1 MTDRGVAVVI
11 GGYGAVGR
19 VVATT
24 LARDSANE
32 VVVAGRDLARA
43 EALART
49 GPGRLTPH
57 RLDLDDLRGLDGLLA
72 DAAVVVMC
80 VEHRNEAVAR
90 ACLDRG
96 VSYVDISASADVLA
110 GIERLD
116 AAAKRTGTTAVLSV
130 GLAPGLTNVLARR
143 CTGRLPSAT
152 SVDVTILL
160 GAAGDHGPDSVRW
173 TVTGLMAPLDRTQRP
188 GRARVDLP
196 GFGVRTAYPF
206 PFSDQYTLTRTLG
219 VPVTTRL
226 CFDSG
231 AVTAALF
238 RLRAVGAFRLADR
251 LGGARLLTGASSRLR
266 LGGDRFVVHASATD
280 GGGRHVWSAVTGRQ
294 ECHATG
300 VVAAEIAFG
309 VLGRR
314 YPPGVHHIDQIVDAG
329 EFLKTMQR
337 HDLAV
342 HEHPLPFPAEPSAGR
357 LPVVPEGGEK

>member
-1 MTDRGVAVVI
+1 MTGRGVAVVI

-24 LARDSANE
+24 LGRDSARE

-43 EALART
+43 EALARS
-49 GPGRLTPH
+49 GPGGLIPH
-57 RLDLDDLRGLDGLLA
+57 RLNLDDLRGLDGLLA
-72 DAAVVVMC
+72 DADVVVMC

-90 ACLDRG
+90 ACLERG
-96 VSYVDISASADVLA
+96 VSYVDTSASADVLA

-116 AAAKRTGTTAVLSV
+116 ATAKRAGTAAVLSV

-143 CTGRLPSAT
+143 CVGRLPSAT

-160 GAAGDHGPDSVRW
+160 GTAGDHGPDSVRW
-173 TVTGLMAPLDRTQRP
+173 TMAGLTAPPDRTRRP
-188 GRARVDLP
+188 TRARVELP

-206 PFSDQYTLTRTLG
+206 PFSDQHTLTRTLG

-238 RLRAVGAFRLADR
+238 RLRSTGAFRLADR
-251 LGGARLLTGASSRLR
+251 LGGAGLLTGVSSRLR
-266 LGGDRFVVHASATD
+266 LGGDRFVVHASATGE
-280 GGGRHVWSAVTGRQ
+280 GGGHVWSAVTGRR

-300 VVAAEIAFG
+300 VVAAEIATG
-309 VLGRR
+309 LLGRR
-314 YPPGVHHIDQIVDAG
+314 YPAGVRHIDQIVDVD
-329 EFLKTMQR
+329 ELLTTLQR

-342 HEHPLPFPAEPSAGR
+342 HEQPLSVPAEPPTGR
-357 LPVVPEGGEK
+357 MPTTPEG

>member
-1 MTDRGVAVVI
+1 MTGHGVAVVI

-24 LARDSANE
+24 LARDSAYE

-43 EALART
+43 DALART
-49 GPGRLTPH
+49 DPGRLTPR
-57 RLDLDDLRGLDGLLA
+57 RLDLDDPRGLDGLLA

-96 VSYVDISASADVLA
+96 VAVVDISASADVLA

-116 AAAKRTGTTAVLSV
+116 ATAKRTGTAAVLSV

-143 CTGRLPSAT
+143 CTERLPPAT

-173 TVTGLMAPLDRTQRP
+173 TVAGLTAPPDRTRRP

-231 AVTAALF
+231 AVTATLF
-238 RLRAVGAFRLADR
+238 GLRAAGAFRLADR
-251 LGGARLLTGASSRLR
+251 LGGARLLTGAASRLR

-280 GGGRHVWSAVTGRQ
+280 GGGRQVWSAVTGRQ
-294 ECHATG
+294 EGQATG
-300 VVAAEIAFG
+300 VVAAEIAIG
-309 VLGRR
+309 LMGRR

-329 EFLKTMQR
+329 EFLKTIQR
-337 HDLAV
+337 YDLTLHEPPVAV
-342 HEHPLPFPAEPSAGR
+342 ADRAADRPDSGHVR
-357 LPVVPEGGEK
+357 RM

>member
-1 MTDRGVAVVI
+1 MTDHGTAVVI

-24 LARDSANE
+24 LARDPANE
-32 VVVAGRDLARA
+32 VVVAGRDRARA
-43 EALART
+43 AALARS
-49 GPGRLTPH
+49 GPGRLTAH
-57 RLDLDDLRGLDGLLA
+57 RLDLDDLRGLDGLLTN
-72 DAAVVVMC
+72 AAVVVMC
-80 VEHRNEAVAR
+80 VEHRNEALAR
-90 ACLDRG
+90 ACLERG
-96 VSYVDISASADVLA
+96 VPVVDISASADVLH

-116 AAAKRTGTTAVLSV
+116 ATAKRTGTAAVLSV

-173 TVTGLMAPLDRTQRP
+173 TVQGLMAPPDRTRRP

-196 GFGVRTAYPF
+196 GFGSRTAYPF

-238 RLRAVGAFRLADR
+238 WLRAIGGFRVADR
-251 LGGARLLTGASSRLR
+251 LGGARLLTAASNRLR

-280 GGGRHVWSAVTGRQ
+280 AAGGRVWSAVTGSG

-300 VVAAEIAFG
+300 VVAAEIATG
-309 VLGRR
+309 LMGRR
-314 YPPGVHHIDQIVDAG
+314 YPPGVHHIDQVVDVG
-329 EFLKTMQR
+329 EFLKAIER
-337 HDLAV
+337 HNLTL
-342 HEHPLPFPAEPSAGR
+342 HEQPPNADQYERRPASS
-357 LPVVPEGGEK
+357 